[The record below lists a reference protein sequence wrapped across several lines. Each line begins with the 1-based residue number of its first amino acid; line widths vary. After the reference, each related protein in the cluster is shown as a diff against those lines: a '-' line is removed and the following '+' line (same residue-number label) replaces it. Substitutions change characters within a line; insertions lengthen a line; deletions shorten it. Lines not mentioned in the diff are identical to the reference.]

1 MKGHTMFI
9 TLTFVNRSTGEPTYT
24 DTTVNTA
31 SIRSFKAIGYHDGE
45 RGVDGTKI
53 VWTEGSRAALIV
65 TAKPEQI
72 AKALGAKNLTS

>member
-1 MKGHTMFI
+1 MFI

-24 DTTVNTA
+24 DMTVNAA

-45 RGVDGTKI
+45 RGADGTKI
-53 VWTEGSRAALIV
+53 VWTDGSRTASIV

-72 AKALGAKNLTS
+72 AEAVSAKDLTS